1 MADRAIKVA
10 VLEGYFASLSA
21 LGFPMPLTLQ
31 LQQSDLR
38 LNAAMW
44 RAQSSKAGFSV
55 SFFWPVANPLDPGVK
70 NLKKKKRRTRRR
82 KEKAVKVVSL
92 QAKSAN
98 SESGSPSIPIMMPTM
113 MALISD
119 KSQQSEDHAANSY

>member
-1 MADRAIKVA
+1 MAIKVA

-38 LNAAMW
+38 LNAAIW

-55 SFFWPVANPLDPGVK
+55 SFFWPVAANPLDPGVK
-70 NLKKKKRRTRRR
+70 NLN
-82 KEKAVKVVSL
+82 KEESKGS
-92 QAKSAN
+92 KS
-98 SESGSPSIPIMMPTM
+98 S
-113 MALISD
+113 
-119 KSQQSEDHAANSY
+119 